1 MLLISPEINV
11 VWCRYHLKE
20 AVLEGG
26 IPFNM
31 THGMTSFEYFGK
43 DPRLN
48 KIFNNGMFSHSTIT
62 MKKFLENYKGFESLK
77 SVVDVGGGIGA
88 SLNMI
93 ISKYPSIKGIN
104 FDLPHVIQDAPAYP
118 GVYIDHCCFPN
129 IFFKGKLEKFSTQ
142 DLDMLKNKENTI
154 TFNFLVTSKCIFLFL
169 ILNFFI
175 LISIHMIYLIY
186 NKYK

>member
-1 MLLISPEINV
+1 LMLLASREINV
-11 VWCRYHLKE
+11 VWGRYHLKD

-31 THGMTSFEYFGK
+31 AYGMNTYEYHGK
-43 DPRLN
+43 DPRYN

-62 MKKFLENYKGFESLK
+62 MKKFLENYKGFEGLK

-118 GVYIDHCCFPN
+118 
-129 IFFKGKLEKFSTQ
+129 
-142 DLDMLKNKENTI
+142 
-154 TFNFLVTSKCIFLFL
+154 
-169 ILNFFI
+169 
-175 LISIHMIYLIY
+175 
-186 NKYK
+186 